1 MRNEVIE
8 EIQEQPIEIR
18 SRGRPKGTTKDVMEL
33 RRAERLEEQERNM
46 GQNDVRRSERIR
58 NQQSA
63 LLITDDEIPKNIDK
77 AMESSDWKLW
87 KDAIKE
93 ELTSLDR
100 HKIWDVV
107 PRPKNKK
114 IIKCKWIFN
123 IKEDPNTEQ
132 RRYKARLVALG
143 CGQ

>member
-114 IIKCKWIFN
+114 IIKCK
-123 IKEDPNTEQ
+123 
-132 RRYKARLVALG
+132 
-143 CGQ
+143 